1 MTYTLGVDLSITSPA
16 MVVFKDGRLDGICN
30 PQAKGS
36 KRDGYAEHFERFQWL
51 ASQMFE
57 WLVSHYD
64 DPDDNRSLID
74 MAILEAP
81 SFASKFGN
89 PHERAG
95 LWWETFGLLYGL
107 SIPTGTVAPKSRAK
121 YITGS
126 GSADKAEVMHA
137 ARELWGYDI
146 RNDDVADA
154 AGMADM
160 AARRLGTPVVE
171 LSDKQLEVM
180 EVAKWPT

>member
-30 PQAKGS
+30 PQARGS
-36 KRDGYAEHFERFQWL
+36 KRDGYADHFERFQWL
-51 ASQMFE
+51 SAQMAE
-57 WLVSHYD
+57 WLNRNYD
-64 DPDDNRSLID
+64 EDGQCLIEL
-74 MAILEAP
+74 AILEGP
-81 SFASKFGN
+81 SFGSKFGN

-95 LWWETFGLLYGL
+95 MWWEVFGLLYGL
-107 SIPTGTVAPKSRAK
+107 GVPTGTVAPKSRAK

-126 GSADKAEVMHA
+126 GLADKAEVMHA

-160 AARRLGTPVVE
+160 AARRLGAPVVE